1 MRYYVLASDYDG
13 TLAHHGG
20 VTDEVIEALKAL
32 KASGRSLLLV
42 TGRELDELKALF
54 PAHTVFDRIVAENG
68 ALIYNPA
75 TLEETTLGDA
85 PPEAF
90 IAELRK
96 RGVQPLSAGR
106 VIVATWEPHQDTVLE
121 VIKQFG
127 IERQIIFNKG
137 AVMVLPPG
145 INKSKGLQA
154 ALDAMGFSIHNVVAV
169 GDAENDSAMLQVAE
183 CAVSVANALPTLQK
197 ISDWVTPADHGEGV
211 TQLAA
216 RLREDDLLTL
226 DPVLKRHYLPLGD
239 RYDNAPFLVSPYG
252 SNIILAGSSGG
263 GKTTFTAA
271 FMEILLQRGYQFI
284 MIDPEG
290 DYLELQGTV
299 TIGDVAQPPALEP
312 LMQLLERPHQSV
324 VVCTLA
330 LSMEEKPAFLQQL
343 LAAVLELRQ
352 HKGRPHWIL
361 LDEAHHLAPAEA
373 NPHFFT
379 PLHAFT
385 NFIAI
390 TTRPELLHQSLL
402 DQATT
407 IMAVGQAPHDTIH
420 HYASCIKAALPEI
433 PIADLQKGEALV
445 WHRPSGE
452 APFLIRTLVPQK
464 ILQRHKRKYAIGDMG
479 PDSFIFTGPEA
490 KLQLKASNLLRF
502 VEIAEGVD
510 DDTWL
515 FHLQR
520 HDYST
525 WMRDSVN
532 DETLAEQVEKIED
545 KEPDAVASRDA
556 IAQLVKLHYTG
567 PA

>member
-1 MRYYVLASDYDG
+1 
-13 TLAHHGG
+13 
-20 VTDEVIEALKAL
+20 
-32 KASGRSLLLV
+32 
-42 TGRELDELKALF
+42 
-54 PAHTVFDRIVAENG
+54 
-68 ALIYNPA
+68 
-75 TLEETTLGDA
+75 
-85 PPEAF
+85 
-90 IAELRK
+90 
-96 RGVQPLSAGR
+96 
-106 VIVATWEPHQDTVLE
+106 
-121 VIKQFG
+121 
-127 IERQIIFNKG
+127 
-137 AVMVLPPG
+137 
-145 INKSKGLQA
+145 
-154 ALDAMGFSIHNVVAV
+154 
-169 GDAENDSAMLQVAE
+169 
-183 CAVSVANALPTLQK
+183 
-197 ISDWVTPADHGEGV
+197 
-211 TQLAA
+211 
-216 RLREDDLLTL
+216 
-226 DPVLKRHYLPLGD
+226 VLKRHYLPLGD

-324 VVCTLA
+324 IVCTLA

-373 NPHFFT
+373 NPHSFT

-385 NFIAI
+385 NYMAI
-390 TTRPELLHQSLL
+390 TTKPELLHQSLL

-407 IMAVGQAPHDTIH
+407 IMAVGQAPHETIH
-420 HYASCIKAALPEI
+420 NYASCIKAGLPEI

-479 PDSFIFTGPEA
+479 PDSFIFTGPET
-490 KLQLKASNLLRF
+490 KLHLKASNLLRF

-525 WMRDSVN
+525 WMRNSVN

>member
-20 VTDEVIEALKAL
+20 VTDEVVEALKAL

-54 PAHTVFDRIVAENG
+54 PAHAVFDRIVAENG

-90 IAELRK
+90 VAELRK

-145 INKSKGLQA
+145 INKSKGLNA
-154 ALDAMGFSIHNVVAV
+154 ALDAMGFSMHNVVAV

-197 ISDWVTPADHGEGV
+197 ISDWITPADHGEGV
-211 TQLAA
+211 MQLAA
-216 RLREDDLLTL
+216 RMREDDLLTL
-226 DPVLKRHYLPLGD
+226 DPMLKRHYLPLGD

-324 VVCTLA
+324 IVCTLA

-343 LAAVLELRQ
+343 LAAVLDLRQ

-385 NFIAI
+385 NYIAI

-407 IMAVGQAPHDTIH
+407 IMAVGQAPHETIH

-520 HDYST
+520 HDYSA
-525 WMRDSVN
+525 WMRNSVN

-545 KEPDAVASRDA
+545 KEPDAGASRNA